1 MLRFTDSP
9 IYPKIYGEFE
19 RDAAPAV
26 VPGANGAGPLQCL
39 IDLNSA
45 LGREEA
51 REMVALPA
59 TKDVIRRF
67 NRDTERLARGIL
79 GAVVSAALVVAP
91 LIQEGHPKAVD
102 QGEEERQTSDNILLN
117 SNPDTLSNVSDL
129 SAESSADEI
138 TSRPPIS
145 VDHGFASLHET
156 PSPRMQ
162 TAASTQTPVLALTPE
177 INQPDLE
184 SNAISRSPASR
195 PNSARVTRP
204 KNHKVRGGP
213 PGRLRFVNVKMRL
226 IALWDQSL
234 ARAQRPR
241 SWAVFSN
248 SNKGEK

>member
-1 MLRFTDSP
+1 MLRLTDSP
-9 IYPKIYGEFE
+9 IYPKIYGEFD

-26 VPGANGAGPLQCL
+26 VPGANGAGPLECL

-67 NRDTERLARGIL
+67 DRNTERLARGIL

-102 QGEEERQTSDNILLN
+102 QGEEERQISDNILLN
-117 SNPDTLSNVSDL
+117 ANPGTLSNVLDL

-162 TAASTQTPVLALTPE
+162 TAAWTQTPVLALTPE

-184 SNAISRSPASR
+184 SNVISRSSASR

-204 KNHKVRGGP
+204 KNHHVRSTP

-241 SWAVFSN
+241 SWTVFSN
-248 SNKGEK
+248 SNKGER